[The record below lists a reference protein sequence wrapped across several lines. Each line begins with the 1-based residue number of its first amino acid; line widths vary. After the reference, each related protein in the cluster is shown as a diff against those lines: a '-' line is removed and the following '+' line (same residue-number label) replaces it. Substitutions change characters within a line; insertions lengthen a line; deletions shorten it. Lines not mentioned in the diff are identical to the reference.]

1 MAKGRPVKSLIRERM
16 QAIVDTLGV
25 TYGYEIFKLYNEV
38 FEPVDLRSMYY
49 HLAKGVKLGE
59 FEEVGV
65 KQVKGQFTWG
75 DISIRKY
82 YLLGPQATSRTT
94 PELEKAAEKLGFKR
108 KEPKDFVVWD
118 DVISRYVKEIKEDLE
133 KIKTKTGSDKKIA
146 EKIDSI
152 TKWLEGLGYK
162 KVDVIVNLKAQIK
175 KEKKK

>member
-16 QAIVDTLGV
+16 QSIVDTLGV

-65 KQVKGQFTWG
+65 KHVKGQFTWG

-82 YLLGPQATSRTT
+82 YLLGPQASEHTT
-94 PELEKAAEKLGFKR
+94 PELEKAAERLGFKR

-118 DVISRYVKEIKEDLE
+118 DVISRYVKEIKDELG
-133 KIKTKTGSDKKIA
+133 KIKPKTDGDKRLV

-152 TKWLEGLGYK
+152 SKWLEDLGYK

-175 KEKKK
+175 KGKKK